1 VIVSE
6 QILALT
12 FSILRALPNYRK
24 YRVDS
29 YGVTIDW
36 SDDRKTADV
45 FYTQH
50 DIVIHAVKA
59 GVVEDKKQD
68 RAKVSL
74 TLLQTM
80 PPQNAEH
87 EEQVKN
93 LWRLLEVISMTNYQ
107 NDRESEDTLTAI
119 SRYW

>member
-1 VIVSE
+1 MIVSE

-12 FSILRALPNYRK
+12 FSILRTLPNYRK
-24 YRVDS
+24 YRVDNL
-29 YGVTIDW
+29 GVTIDW

-45 FYTQH
+45 LYTHH

-59 GVVEDKKQD
+59 VAVEDKKQD

-74 TLLQTM
+74 EIVQTFV
-80 PPQNAEH
+80 PEGFNH

-93 LWRLLEVISMTNYQ
+93 LWRLLEVISTTNYQ
-107 NDRESEDTLTAI
+107 NDRESEDTLTSI
-119 SRYW
+119 TRNW

>member
-1 VIVSE
+1 MIISE

-24 YRVDS
+24 YRVDN
-29 YGVTIDW
+29 YEVTIDW

-59 GVVEDKKQD
+59 VAIEDKKQD

-80 PPQNAEH
+80 PPQSVDQ

-93 LWRLLEVISMTNYQ
+93 LWRLLEVISTTNYQ
-107 NDRESEDTLTAI
+107 NDRESEDTLTSI
-119 SRYW
+119 IRNW